1 MKVICFNRREIPAG
15 ATFSTWAA
23 GDGWKIRRLDWPQAP
38 GSGARGS
45 IIFANGRGDFIEKY
59 LEPLAHWHGLGWNV
73 TSFDWRSQGESRGNI
88 RGGHLD
94 SFEALTADGAALIKA
109 WSAEAP
115 GPHVAIGHSMGGH
128 LLLRIIA
135 EQRLLLDAAVLVAPM
150 LGINSWPLPPGLA
163 QLIAQSFCMLGWSRV
178 PVWRAGSHFR
188 EGEGPHRSRILTS
201 CTERYSD
208 ELWWLQQR
216 PGFSLGAPSWGW
228 LSAAY
233 RSIAQLTPA
242 RLKDVHVPILL
253 LGTETDRLV
262 SAAAIRSAAGL
273 LPEAELI
280 MYPDAG
286 HELLRESDPVRLDA
300 LARIDSFL
308 HARAPA

>member
-1 MKVICFNRREIPAG
+1 MKLASFDPRAIPVG

-23 GDGWKIRRLDWPQAP
+23 GDGWKIRRLDWPQPP
-38 GSGARGS
+38 GSSARGS

-73 TSFDWRSQGESRGNI
+73 TSFDWRSQGESRGDI

-94 SFEALTADGAALIKA
+94 SFDALAADGASLIEA

-115 GPHVAIGHSMGGH
+115 GPHVAVGHSMGGH
-128 LLLRIIA
+128 LLLRILV
-135 EQRLLLDAAVLVAPM
+135 EHRLRLDAAVLVAPM
-150 LGINSWPLPPGLA
+150 VGINSWPLPQALA
-163 QLIAQSFCMLGWSRV
+163 QLVAQSFCMFGWSRV
-178 PVWRAGSHFR
+178 PVWRGGSHFR
-188 EGEGPHRSRILTS
+188 EGEGSQRSRILTS
-201 CTERYSD
+201 CARRYSD
-208 ELWWLQQR
+208 ELWWLQQS
-216 PGFSLGAPSWGW
+216 PGFSLGAPTWGW

-233 RSIAQLTPA
+233 RSIAEITPA
-242 RLKDVHVPILL
+242 RLKAVHIPVLL
-253 LGTETDRLV
+253 LGTERDRLV
-262 SAAAIRSAAGL
+262 SAAGIRWAAGL

-286 HELLRESDPVRLDA
+286 HEILRESDPVRLDA

-308 HARAPA
+308 DAHAPA

>member
-1 MKVICFNRREIPAG
+1 MKVTRFDPRAIPAG

-38 GSGARGS
+38 RTGARGS

-73 TSFDWRSQGESRGNI
+73 TSFDWRSQGDSRGHI

-94 SFEALTADGAALIKA
+94 SFDALRADGAALIHA

-115 GPHVAIGHSMGGH
+115 GPHIAIGHSMGGH
-128 LLLRIIA
+128 LLLRILA
-135 EQRLLLDAAVLVAPM
+135 EHRLRLDAAVLVAPM
-150 LGINSWPLPPGLA
+150 IGINSWPLPPSLA
-163 QLIAQSFCMLGWSRV
+163 QLIAQSLCIFGWSRV
-178 PVWRAGSHFR
+178 PVWRGGSAFTG
-188 EGEGPHRSRILTS
+188 GEGSRRSRILTS
-201 CTERYSD
+201 CAQRYSD
-208 ELWWLQQR
+208 ELWWFQQK

-228 LSAAY
+228 LNAAY
-233 RSIAQLTPA
+233 RSVAQLTPA
-242 RLKDVHVPILL
+242 KLKAIHLPILL
-253 LGTETDRLV
+253 LGTERDRLV
-262 SAAAIRSAAGL
+262 SSAAIYRAAGL
-273 LPEAELI
+273 LPKAELK

-308 HARAPA
+308 DAHGPA